1 MVILQAEILR
11 MQERTNQD
19 IEAIRREASAVAD
32 EKVRYV
38 IVTGL
43 WKEYNCAHG
52 TCLPMDEE
60 GPHDKESSS
69 LKHLDLII

>member
-1 MVILQAEILR
+1 MSLVGLVGLLNNMDMLTYLKTLDVVILQAEILR

-38 IVTGL
+38 IVTNL
-43 WKEYNCAHG
+43 
-52 TCLPMDEE
+52 LEE
-60 GPHDKESSS
+60 
-69 LKHLDLII
+69 

>member
-1 MVILQAEILR
+1 MVILQTEILR

-38 IVTGL
+38 IITNS

-52 TCLPMDEE
+52 TCLPMN
-60 GPHDKESSS
+60 
-69 LKHLDLII
+69 

>member
-38 IVTGL
+38 IVTNL
-43 WKEYNCAHG
+43 
-52 TCLPMDEE
+52 LEE
-60 GPHDKESSS
+60 
-69 LKHLDLII
+69 